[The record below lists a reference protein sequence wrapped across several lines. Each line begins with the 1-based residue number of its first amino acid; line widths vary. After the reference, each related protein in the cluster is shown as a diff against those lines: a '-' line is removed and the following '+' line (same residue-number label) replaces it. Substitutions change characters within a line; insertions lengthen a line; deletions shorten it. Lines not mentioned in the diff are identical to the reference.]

1 MTPTNTKAW
10 KKLATLAIPLQ
21 AISKG
26 NTKFQD
32 KSLRSLLEDSHR
44 TKQLQFQLA
53 GMHFDFAKQW
63 VDGDIVKTLLALA
76 AETQVLNQA
85 AAMFSGEHIN
95 ASENRAVLHSA
106 LRHGI
111 DPADPTIQSQV
122 SEVQQRM
129 YSFAQQ
135 IHSGT
140 WRGYTGK
147 PITDIVHIGIG
158 GSHLGPEFVVNA
170 LADHRYSHLRIHFV
184 ANIDANDLLDVLCD
198 LSPETTLF
206 IIASKSFS
214 TLETQVNA
222 DSARKWFLERTAC
235 LQGIAH
241 HFVAVTT
248 NIEAAA
254 KFGLP
259 ENNLLPLW
267 DWVGGRFSLWSAVG
281 LPILLHLGEQSYRHF
296 LAGAAEVD
304 QHFASA
310 PADQNVPLLSALF
323 ATWNNNL

>member
-21 AISKG
+21 ALSEG

-32 KSLRSLLEDSHR
+32 KSLRSLLEDSYR
-44 TKQLQFQLA
+44 TKKLQFQLA
-53 GMHFDFAKQW
+53 GMRFDFAKQW
-63 VDGDIVKTLLALA
+63 IDSDITKELLSLA
-76 AETQVLNQA
+76 EETQVLNKA
-85 AAMFSGEHIN
+85 AAMFAGEHIN
-95 ASENRAVLHSA
+95 VSENRAVLHSA
-106 LRHGI
+106 LRHGV
-111 DPADPTIQSQV
+111 DPANPNIQSQV

-158 GSHLGPEFVVNA
+158 GSHLGPELVVNA
-170 LADHRYSHLRIHFV
+170 LADHSYSHLRIHFV
-184 ANIDANDLLDVLCD
+184 ANIDANDLFEVLYD

-235 LQGIAH
+235 MQGIAN
-241 HFVAVTT
+241 HFIAVTT

-254 KFGLP
+254 KF
-259 ENNLLPLW
+259 
-267 DWVGGRFSLWSAVG
+267 
-281 LPILLHLGEQSYRHF
+281 
-296 LAGAAEVD
+296 
-304 QHFASA
+304 
-310 PADQNVPLLSALF
+310 
-323 ATWNNNL
+323 